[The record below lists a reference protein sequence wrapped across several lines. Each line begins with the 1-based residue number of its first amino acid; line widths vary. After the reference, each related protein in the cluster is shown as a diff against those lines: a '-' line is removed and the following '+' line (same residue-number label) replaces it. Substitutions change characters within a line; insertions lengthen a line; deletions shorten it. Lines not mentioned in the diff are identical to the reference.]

1 MLQLKPFF
9 AGSGQIDG
17 DRLLLPNATRDRYSD
32 AQLDDYGHRPTRSF
46 PHRPPFRVSLQARFS
61 SSSIIGT
68 AGFGLWNHP
77 CAPGGGPPGRPPALP
92 RALWFFYASPPSD
105 MQLALDVPGYG
116 WKAATIDATRPS
128 ALALAP
134 LAFPVMLLNRSERF
148 YRRIWPIVQRGLRI
162 EEKALPLD
170 LLPDWHTYSIE
181 WRIDRAVLSVD
192 GRTVLETNR
201 PPRGR
206 MGFVAW
212 IDNQYAIVTPTGR
225 LGFGLL
231 DVPAPQWAE
240 VKLPLEIKTSEVAL
254 TSEVELP

>member
-1 MLQLKPFF
+1 MLNLTPFLAGNGQLE
-9 AGSGQIDG
+9 A
-17 DRLLLPNATRDRYSD
+17 DRLIVPPTSRAHYSD
-32 AQLDDYGHRPTRSF
+32 AQWDDYGHRPTRSF
-46 PHRPPFRVSLQARFS
+46 PHRPPFRVSMQARFS
-61 SSSIIGT
+61 SSDLIGT

-77 CAPGGGPPGRPPALP
+77 FAPTGGLPALP

-105 MQLALDVPGYG
+105 MQLALDVPGHG
-116 WKAATIDATRPS
+116 WKAAAIDATGPS

-134 LAFPVMLLNRSERF
+134 LALPVVLLNRSRTF
-148 YRRIWPIVQRGLRI
+148 YRAFWPIVQRGLRS
-162 EEKALPLD
+162 EEKSLPLD

-181 WRIDRAVLSVD
+181 WTTDRAVLSVD
-192 GRTVLETNR
+192 ERVVLATSR

-231 DVPAPQWAE
+231 DVSAPQW
-240 VKLPLEIKTSEVAL
+240 LEIK
-254 TSEVELP
+254 LPKSG

>member
-1 MLQLKPFF
+1 MHILKPFL
-9 AGSGQIDG
+9 AGNGQIDG
-17 DRLLLPNATRDRYSD
+17 NRLLLPKTMRDHYSD

-46 PHRPPFRVSLQARFS
+46 PHRPPFRLSLEARFS
-61 SSSIIGT
+61 GPNIVGT

-77 CAPGGGPPGRPPALP
+77 FAPGGGLPALP

-105 MQLALDVPGYG
+105 MQLALDVPGHG
-116 WKAATIDATRPS
+116 WKAAAIDATRPS

-134 LAFPVMLLNRSERF
+134 FALPVVLLNRSPKF
-148 YRRIWPIVQRGLRI
+148 YRRVWPIVQRGLRI
-162 EEKALPLD
+162 AETSLPLN

-181 WRIDRAVLSVD
+181 WQIDRAVLSVD
-192 GRTVLETNR
+192 GSVVLETNR

-212 IDNQYAIVTPTGR
+212 IDNQYASVTPTGR

-231 DVPAPQWAE
+231 DVPAPQW
-240 VKLPLEIKTSEVAL
+240 LEIKTSEVEL
-254 TSEVELP
+254 TSEV

>member
-1 MLQLKPFF
+1 MPQLKPFL
-9 AGSGQIDG
+9 AGAGQIDH
-17 DRLLLPNATRDRYSD
+17 DRLLLPNATRERYSD
-32 AQLDDYGHRPTRSF
+32 AQLDDYAHLPRRSF
-46 PHRPPFRVSLQARFS
+46 PHRPLFRVSLQARFS
-61 SSSIIGT
+61 SSNILGT

-77 CAPGGGPPGRPPALP
+77 FAPGGGLPALP

-105 MQLALDVPGYG
+105 MQLARGVPGFG
-116 WKAATIDATRPS
+116 WKAASIDATRPS

-134 LAFPVMLLNRSERF
+134 FALPVILLNRSRRI
-148 YRRIWPIVQRGLRI
+148 YRKIWPIVQRGLRI
-162 EEKALPLD
+162 EEKSLPLD

-192 GRTVLETNR
+192 GRVVLETNR

-231 DVPAPQWAE
+231 DVPSPQW
-240 VKLPLEIKTSEVAL
+240 LEIKTSEVAL
-254 TSEVELP
+254 TSEG

>member
-1 MLQLKPFF
+1 MPQLKPFL
-9 AGSGQIDG
+9 AGSGQING

-32 AQLDDYGHRPTRSF
+32 AQVDNYGHRPTRSF
-46 PHRPPFRVSLQARFS
+46 PHRPPFRVSIQARFS

-77 CAPGGGPPGRPPALP
+77 FAPGGGLPGGPPVLP

-105 MQLALDVPGYG
+105 MQLARDVPGHG
-116 WKAATIDATRPS
+116 WKAAAIDATRPS
-128 ALALAP
+128 ALVLAP
-134 LAFPVMLLNRSERF
+134 FALPVVLLNRSQRL

-162 EEKALPLD
+162 EETSLPLE

-181 WRIDRAVLSVD
+181 WQIDRAVLSVD
-192 GRTVLETNR
+192 GRVVLETAR

-231 DVPAPQWAE
+231 NVPSPEW
-240 VKLPLEIKTSEVAL
+240 LELKTSEVAL
-254 TSEVELP
+254 TSEG